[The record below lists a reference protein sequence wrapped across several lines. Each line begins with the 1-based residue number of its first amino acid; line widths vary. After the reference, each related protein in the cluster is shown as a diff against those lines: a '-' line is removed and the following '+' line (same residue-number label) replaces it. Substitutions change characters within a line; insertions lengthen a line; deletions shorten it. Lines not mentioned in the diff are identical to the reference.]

1 AAGEASLPQ
10 GLRGAALLRT
20 LLLHE
25 KEFALKF
32 LEVVEWS
39 AKDGA
44 LHFAMRGED
53 EALHRIEVGLECA
66 PVLASALVAE
76 LEKIGGQDREAQL
89 IRPVGMQTGKTEQN
103 EPMLFMRLQG
113 GAELPLVF
121 KRESLD
127 VLISELQKLKSLIEP
142 GGQVLW
148 R

>member
-1 AAGEASLPQ
+1 M
-10 GLRGAALLRT
+10 RT

-44 LHFAMRGED
+44 LHFAMKGQD

-127 VLISELQKLKSLIEP
+127 VLISELQKLKSLIGP

>member
-1 AAGEASLPQ
+1 
-10 GLRGAALLRT
+10 
-20 LLLHE
+20 
-25 KEFALKF
+25 LKF
-32 LEVVEWS
+32 VEVVEWS

-44 LHFAMRGED
+44 LHFALKGDD
-53 EALHRIEVGLECA
+53 EVLHRIEVGLECA

-76 LEKIGGQDREAQL
+76 LEKFDGQDREAQL

-142 GGQVLW
+142 GGQILW